1 MNKKILVAV
10 AWPYASGAR
19 HLGHVA
25 GFGVPSDVFARYQRL
40 VGNDVLMVS
49 GTDDHGTPIT
59 VRAEKEGKT
68 PQELTDYYN
77 AEIRRNL
84 RDLGLSY
91 DLFTRTSTENHYAVT
106 QDLFTRLLNNGYI
119 FQQEMIGTYSEADKR
134 FLPDRYVEGTC
145 PHCGY
150 AKARGDQCDNCGK
163 QLDPA
168 DLIDP
173 RSTLSGATPIFKPT
187 THFFLNLPA
196 FAERLREW
204 IGGQDHWRPNVRRF
218 SLGLLEDMPARAIT
232 RDLSWGIP
240 IPVAG
245 DWADKRIYVWFDAV
259 IGYLSAAIEWAANV
273 GRPEAWREWW
283 QNPAA
288 RHYYFMGKD
297 NIVFHSVIWPAMLLG
312 RGDLELPY
320 EVVSSEFLTLPG
332 GEKISSS
339 RGGDIPLVGDFLAE
353 YDPDP
358 LRYFLVIAGPET
370 SDSDWS
376 LTEFIRRNNEEL
388 VATWGNLVNRVLSIT
403 HKNFGHVPEPGLLS
417 AADHAAL
424 DTVRAAF
431 ANVGAALDTAHFKAA
446 LHSAMGAARSVNEY
460 LAAQEPW
467 KVLKTDRERGG
478 TILYVALQ
486 AINNLRTLFTPFLP
500 FTCQKLHE
508 LLGHA
513 GAIAGPIV
521 FEERSEPNGST
532 HEVLTCYPATWVGRW
547 EWQELPANQPLYA
560 PTVLFR
566 KLELPSEESGV

>member
-1 MNKKILVAV
+1 MSKKILVAV

-68 PQELTDYYN
+68 PRELTDFYN

-106 QDLFTRLLNNGYI
+106 QDFFTRLLNNGYI
-119 FQQEMIGTYSEADKR
+119 FQKEMIGTYSEADKR

-150 AKARGDQCDNCGK
+150 DKARGDQCDSCGK
-163 QLDPA
+163 QLDPV

-187 THFFLNLPA
+187 NHFFLDLPA
-196 FAERLREW
+196 FADRLREW
-204 IGGQDHWRPNVRRF
+204 IGQQNHWRPNVRRF
-218 SLGLLEDMPARAIT
+218 SLGLLEELPARAIT
-232 RDLSWGIP
+232 RDLTWGIP
-240 IPVAG
+240 IPVEG
-245 DWADKRIYVWFDAV
+245 DFADKRIYVWFDAV
-259 IGYLSAAIEWAANV
+259 IGYLSAAVEWAIKV

-283 QNPAA
+283 QSKEA

-320 EVVSSEFLTLPG
+320 EVVSSEFLTLAG

-358 LRYFLVIAGPET
+358 LRYFLVVAGPET
-370 SDSDWS
+370 SDSEWS
-376 LTEFIRRNNEEL
+376 LEEFIRRNNEEL

-403 HKNFGHVPEPGLLS
+403 HKNFGAVPAAGPLT
-417 AADHAAL
+417 AADQAVL
-424 DTVRAAF
+424 DTVRGAF
-431 ANVGAALDTAHFKAA
+431 AKVGAELDTAHFKAA
-446 LHSAMGAARSVNEY
+446 INAAMGAARAVNEY

-467 KVLKTDRERGG
+467 KVLKIDKERGG

-508 LLGHA
+508 LLGHS
-513 GAIAGPIV
+513 GDLAGPLV

-532 HEVLTCYPATWVGRW
+532 HAVLTCYPETWIGRW
-547 EWQELPANQPLYA
+547 DWQDLPAGQPLSP

-566 KLELPSEESGV
+566 KLELPVE

>member
-1 MNKKILVAV
+1 MGNKILLAV

-40 VGNDVLMVS
+40 AGNDVLMVS

-68 PQELTDYYN
+68 PKELTNFYN

-106 QDLFTRLLNNGYI
+106 QDFFTRLLENGYI

-134 FLPDRYVEGTC
+134 FLPDRYVEGIC

-150 AKARGDQCDNCGK
+150 DKARGDQCDNCGK

-173 RSTLSGATPIFKPT
+173 RSTLSGATPVFKPT

-204 IGGQDHWRPNVRRF
+204 IGKQEHWRPNVRRF
-218 SLGLLEDMPARAIT
+218 SLGLLEELPARAIT

-240 IPVAG
+240 IPVVG
-245 DWADKRIYVWFDAV
+245 DFADKRIYVWFDAV
-259 IGYLSAAIEWAANV
+259 IGYLSAAIEWADTIGQPDV
-273 GRPEAWREWW
+273 WREWW
-283 QNPAA
+283 QNADA

-312 RGDLELPY
+312 RGDLNLPY
-320 EVVSSEFLTLPG
+320 EVVSSEFLTLAG
-332 GEKISSS
+332 GEKMSSS

-370 SDSDWS
+370 SDSEWS
-376 LTEFIRRNNEEL
+376 LDEFIRRNNEEL

-403 HKNFGHVPEPGLLS
+403 HKNFGVVPPAGSLTP
-417 AADHAAL
+417 ADQAVL

-431 ANVGAALDTAHFKAA
+431 GRVGAELHTSHFKAA
-446 LHSAMGAARSVNEY
+446 LNAAMGAARAVNEY

-486 AINNLRTLFTPFLP
+486 AINNLRTIFTPFLP
-500 FTCQKLHE
+500 FTSQKLHE
-508 LLGHA
+508 LLGHD
-513 GAIAGPIV
+513 GYLAGPIV
-521 FEERSEPNGST
+521 FEERLEPNGGT
-532 HEVLTCYPATWVGRW
+532 HEVLTCYPKTWVGCW
-547 EWQELPANQPLYA
+547 EWQDLPAGQPLSA

-566 KLELPSEESGV
+566 KLELLKEE

>member
-1 MNKKILVAV
+1 MGKKILVAV

-68 PQELTDYYN
+68 PRELTDFYN

-106 QDLFTRLLNNGYI
+106 QDFFTRLLDNGYI
-119 FQQEMIGTYSEADKR
+119 FQKEMIGTYSEADKR

-150 AKARGDQCDNCGK
+150 AKARGDQCDSCGK
-163 QLDPA
+163 QLDPV

-173 RSTLSGATPIFKPT
+173 RSTLSGATPVFKPT
-187 THFFLNLPA
+187 NHFFLDLPA
-196 FAERLREW
+196 FADRLREW
-204 IGGQDHWRPNVRRF
+204 IGQQNHWRPNVRRF
-218 SLGLLEDMPARAIT
+218 SLGLLEELPARAIT
-232 RDLSWGIP
+232 RDLTWGIP
-240 IPVAG
+240 IPVEG
-245 DWADKRIYVWFDAV
+245 DFADKRIYVWFDAV
-259 IGYLSAAIEWAANV
+259 IGYLSAAVEWAIKV
-273 GRPEAWREWW
+273 GRPDSWREWW
-283 QNPAA
+283 QSKEA

-297 NIVFHSVIWPAMLLG
+297 NIVFHSVIWPAMLFG

-320 EVVSSEFLTLPG
+320 EVVSSEFLTLAG

-358 LRYFLVIAGPET
+358 LRYFLVVAGPET
-370 SDSDWS
+370 SDSEWS
-376 LTEFIRRNNEEL
+376 LEEFIRRNNEEL

-403 HKNFGHVPEPGLLS
+403 HKNFGAVPDAGPLTAE
-417 AADHAAL
+417 DQAAL

-431 ANVGAALDTAHFKAA
+431 AKVGAELDTAHFKAA
-446 LHSAMGAARSVNEY
+446 INAAMGAARSINEY

-467 KVLKTDRERGG
+467 KVLKVDRERGG

-508 LLGHA
+508 LLGHS
-513 GAIAGPIV
+513 GDLAGPIL
-521 FEERSEPNGST
+521 FEERSEPNGNT
-532 HEVLTCYPATWVGRW
+532 HAVLTCYPETWIGRW
-547 EWQELPANQPLYA
+547 EWQDLPAGQPLSPPA
-560 PTVLFR
+560 VLFR
-566 KLELPSEESGV
+566 KLELPVE

>member
-1 MNKKILVAV
+1 MGKKILVAV

-40 VGNDVLMVS
+40 AGSDVLMVS

-59 VRAEKEGKT
+59 VRAEKENKT
-68 PQELTDYYN
+68 PKELTNFYN

-106 QDLFTRLLNNGYI
+106 QDFFKRLLANGYI

-150 AKARGDQCDNCGK
+150 DKARGDQCDNCGK
-163 QLDPA
+163 QLDPT
-168 DLIDP
+168 DLINP
-173 RSTLSGATPIFKPT
+173 RSTLSGATPVFKPT

-204 IGGQDHWRPNVRRF
+204 IGGQSHWRPNVRRF
-218 SLGLLEDMPARAIT
+218 SLGLLEELPARAIT

-240 IPVAG
+240 IPVEG
-245 DWADKRIYVWFDAV
+245 EWDDKRIYVWFDAV
-259 IGYLSAAIEWAANV
+259 IGYLSAAIEWADKV

-283 QNPAA
+283 QNPES

-312 RGDLELPY
+312 RGELDLPY
-320 EVVSSEFLTLPG
+320 EVVSSEFLTLAG

-339 RGGDIPLVGDFLAE
+339 RAEGHEIPLVGDFLAQ

-358 LRYFLVIAGPET
+358 LRYFLVVAGPET
-370 SDSDWS
+370 SDSEWS
-376 LTEFIRRNNEEL
+376 LGEFIRRNNEEL
-388 VATWGNLVNRVLSIT
+388 VATWGNLVNRVLSIA
-403 HKNFGHVPEPGLLS
+403 HKNFGQVPQPG
-417 AADHAAL
+417 AL
-424 DTVRAAF
+424 TAEDEAVLATVRAAF
-431 ANVGAALDTAHFKAA
+431 ARVGGELDTAHFKAA
-446 LHSAMGAARSVNEY
+446 LNAAMGAARSVNEY
-460 LAAQEPW
+460 LASQEPW
-467 KVLKTDRERGG
+467 KVLKVDRERGG

-500 FTCQKLHE
+500 FTSQKLHE

-513 GAIAGPIV
+513 GDLAGPIV

-532 HEVLTCYPATWVGRW
+532 HEVLTCYPETWVGRW
-547 EWQELPANQPLYA
+547 EWQDLPAGQALHA

-566 KLELPSEESGV
+566 KLELPTE

>member
-91 DLFTRTSTENHYAVT
+91 DLFTRTATENHYAVT
-106 QDLFTRLLNNGYI
+106 QDLFTRLLDNGYI

-218 SLGLLEDMPARAIT
+218 SLGLLEELPARAIT

-245 DWADKRIYVWFDAV
+245 EWADKRIYVWFDAV

-283 QNPAA
+283 QNPDA
-288 RHYYFMGKD
+288 RHYYC
-297 NIVFHSVIWPAMLLG
+297 LL
-312 RGDLELPY
+312 Y
-320 EVVSSEFLTLPG
+320 
-332 GEKISSS
+332 
-339 RGGDIPLVGDFLAE
+339 
-353 YDPDP
+353 
-358 LRYFLVIAGPET
+358 T
-370 SDSDWS
+370 SD
-376 LTEFIRRNNEEL
+376 
-388 VATWGNLVNRVLSIT
+388 
-403 HKNFGHVPEPGLLS
+403 
-417 AADHAAL
+417 AAD
-424 DTVRAAF
+424 
-431 ANVGAALDTAHFKAA
+431 
-446 LHSAMGAARSVNEY
+446 E
-460 LAAQEPW
+460 
-467 KVLKTDRERGG
+467 
-478 TILYVALQ
+478 
-486 AINNLRTLFTPFLP
+486 
-500 FTCQKLHE
+500 
-508 LLGHA
+508 
-513 GAIAGPIV
+513 
-521 FEERSEPNGST
+521 
-532 HEVLTCYPATWVGRW
+532 
-547 EWQELPANQPLYA
+547 
-560 PTVLFR
+560 
-566 KLELPSEESGV
+566 

>member
-1 MNKKILVAV
+1 MGKKILVAV

-68 PQELTDYYN
+68 PRELTDFYN

-106 QDLFTRLLNNGYI
+106 QDFFTRLLNNGYI
-119 FQQEMIGTYSEADKR
+119 FQKEMIGTYSEADKR

-150 AKARGDQCDNCGK
+150 TKARGDQCDNCGK
-163 QLDPA
+163 QLDPV

-173 RSTLSGATPIFKPT
+173 RSTLSGATPVFKPT
-187 THFFLNLPA
+187 NHFFLDLPA
-196 FAERLREW
+196 FADRLREW
-204 IGGQDHWRPNVRRF
+204 IGQQNHWRPNVRRF
-218 SLGLLEDMPARAIT
+218 SLGLLEELPARAIT

-240 IPVAG
+240 IPVEG
-245 DWADKRIYVWFDAV
+245 DFADKRIYVWFDAV
-259 IGYLSAAIEWAANV
+259 IGYLSAAIEWAIKV

-283 QNPAA
+283 QSDEA

-312 RGDLELPY
+312 RADLELPY
-320 EVVSSEFLTLPG
+320 EVVSSEFLTLAG

-339 RGGDIPLVGDFLAE
+339 SGGDIPLVGDFLAE

-358 LRYFLVIAGPET
+358 LRYFLVVAGPET
-370 SDSDWS
+370 SDSEWS
-376 LTEFIRRNNEEL
+376 LSEFIRRNNEEL

-403 HKNFGHVPEPGLLS
+403 HKNFAVVPPAGPLTAEDQ
-417 AADHAAL
+417 AVL

-431 ANVGAALDTAHFKAA
+431 AKVGAELDTAHFKAA
-446 LHSAMGAARSVNEY
+446 LNAAMGAARAVNEY

-467 KVLKTDRERGG
+467 KVLKTDKDRGG
-478 TILYVALQ
+478 TILHVALQ

-500 FTCQKLHE
+500 FTCQKLHA
-508 LLGHA
+508 LLGHS
-513 GAIAGPIV
+513 GDIAGPIV
-521 FEERSEPNGST
+521 FEERSEPNGSS
-532 HEVLTCYPATWVGRW
+532 HAVLTCYPETWIGHW
-547 EWQELPANQPLYA
+547 DWQDLPAGQTLSA

-566 KLELPSEESGV
+566 KLELPVE

>member
-1 MNKKILVAV
+1 MGKKILVAV

-40 VGNDVLMVS
+40 AGSDVLMVS

-59 VRAEKEGKT
+59 VRAEKEHKT
-68 PQELTDYYN
+68 PRELTDFYN

-106 QDLFTRLLNNGYI
+106 QDFFTRLLDNGYI

-150 AKARGDQCDNCGK
+150 DKARGDQCDNCGK
-163 QLDPA
+163 QLDPT
-168 DLIDP
+168 DLINP
-173 RSTLSGATPIFKPT
+173 RSTLSGATPVFKPT

-204 IGGQDHWRPNVRRF
+204 IGGQNHWRPNVRRF
-218 SLGLLEDMPARAIT
+218 SLGLLEELPARAIT

-240 IPVAG
+240 IPVEG
-245 DWADKRIYVWFDAV
+245 DWGDKRIYVWFDAV
-259 IGYLSAAIEWAANV
+259 IGYLSAAIEWAAKV
-273 GRPEAWREWW
+273 GRPDAWKEWW
-283 QNPAA
+283 QNPDS

-312 RGDLELPY
+312 RGDLDLPF
-320 EVVSSEFLTLPG
+320 EVVSSEFLTLAG

-339 RGGDIPLVGDFLAE
+339 RADGHEIPLVGDFLAH
-353 YDPDP
+353 YDADP

-370 SDSDWS
+370 SDSEWS
-376 LTEFIRRNNEEL
+376 LGEFIRRNNEEL
-388 VATWGNLVNRVLSIT
+388 VATWGNLVNRVLSIA
-403 HKNFGHVPEPGLLS
+403 HKNFGQVPQPGALT
-417 AADHAAL
+417 AEDQAAL

-431 ANVGAALDTAHFKAA
+431 AKVGAELDTSHFKAA
-446 LHSAMGAARSVNEY
+446 LSAAMGAARSVNEY

-467 KVLKTDRERGG
+467 KVLKVDRERGG

-500 FTCQKLHE
+500 FTSQKLHE

-513 GAIAGPIV
+513 GYLAGPLV

-532 HEVLTCYPATWVGRW
+532 HEVLTCYPETWVGRW
-547 EWQELPANQPLYA
+547 EWQDLPAGQPLSA

-566 KLELPSEESGV
+566 KLELPEE